1 MTEKKILLEI
11 MKKGNVLSQSILAE
25 VTGIKQQQISAYIK
39 GKRKPKLSTLCEIAK
54 AVDVDINICVVKATK
69 K

>member
-1 MTEKKILLEI
+1 MNEKEILLAIIE
-11 MKKGNVLSQSILAE
+11 KGNVLSQSILAE
-25 VTGIKQQQISAYIK
+25 LTGIKQQQISAYIK
-39 GKRKPKLSTLCEIAK
+39 GKRKPKLSTLYEIAK